1 LNTHDV
7 PFCRRLG
14 DRIPVGARCAAEID
28 VTEQRDTSD
37 FERWV
42 LALQQALE
50 ERERD
55 LFSATVLREARQ
67 PQNMG
72 VMLDADRHALL
83 LGPCGDTMEIFL
95 QLQDS
100 RIARAS
106 FMTDGCGPT
115 VACGSMLTRMVQD
128 ITLGEAAAIEA
139 ADLII
144 ALEGLPPEHVHCA
157 TLAVHT
163 LHQAMEDGCPSG
175 EERSE

>member
-1 LNTHDV
+1 LEINV
-7 PFCRRLG
+7 
-14 DRIPVGARCAAEID
+14 AEQSE
-28 VTEQRDTSD
+28 TND

-42 LALQQALE
+42 AALQQALL
-50 ERERD
+50 ERERE
-55 LFSATVLREARQ
+55 LFSQTVLQEARQ

-95 QLQDS
+95 RFGDS
-100 RIARAS
+100 RVEAAT

-115 VACGSMLTRMVQD
+115 VACGSMLIKLAQGKS
-128 ITLGEAAAIEA
+128 LEEAAAIEA

-144 ALEGLPPEHVHCA
+144 ALDGLPPEHVHCA

-163 LHQAMEDGCPSG
+163 LREALDGCEMQSK
-175 EERSE
+175 ERCN

>member
-1 LNTHDV
+1 M
-7 PFCRRLG
+7 
-14 DRIPVGARCAAEID
+14 A
-28 VTEQRDTSD
+28 EQRETND

-42 LALQQALE
+42 AALQEALL

-55 LFSATVLREARQ
+55 LFSAVVLQEARQ

-72 VMLDADRHALL
+72 VMLDADGHALL

-95 QLQDS
+95 RLQDS
-100 RIARAS
+100 RIERAT

-115 VACGSMLTRMVQD
+115 VACGSMLTRMAQD
-128 ITLGEAAAIEA
+128 KTLEEAAVIEA

-144 ALEGLPPEHVHCA
+144 ALGGLPPEHVHCA

-163 LHQAMEDGCPSG
+163 LQQVLEDCCPQG
-175 EERSE
+175 DERSE